1 VLDRSKLPMF
11 SLQRF
16 LGKEDKFFDLLEASA
31 AEACTSVRALTAFM
45 RKPDEVKSLDEFI
58 RSRRNEKKITSQISQ
73 ELCTTFVTALERE
86 DIEALSV
93 ALYKVPKTI
102 EKIGERILLAP
113 QYAHGID
120 LTRQLQLIEKA
131 VDTVLTMIKELRRS
145 VNLDL
150 IRSHNDQLQ
159 AVEGEADKLVLEYL
173 RELYSGKYDPVKVV
187 YLKDLFELLEKVTDR
202 CRDAGNVINH
212 IVLKNS

>member
-1 VLDRSKLPMF
+1 MRRAPLTHPPDIRRCRTSLTITSIYERIAGISRSSGPQMPARARVEVFMF

-31 AEACTSVRALTAFM
+31 AEACTSVRALITFIK
-45 RKPDEVKSLDEFI
+45 KPDEVKSLDEFI
-58 RSRRNEKKITSQISQ
+58 RARRNEKKITSQISE

-113 QYAHGID
+113 QYMRGVD
-120 LTRQLQLIEKA
+120 L
-131 VDTVLTMIKELRRS
+131 
-145 VNLDL
+145 
-150 IRSHNDQLQ
+150 
-159 AVEGEADKLVLEYL
+159 
-173 RELYSGKYDPVKVV
+173 
-187 YLKDLFELLEKVTDR
+187 
-202 CRDAGNVINH
+202 AGNCA
-212 IVLKNS
+212 